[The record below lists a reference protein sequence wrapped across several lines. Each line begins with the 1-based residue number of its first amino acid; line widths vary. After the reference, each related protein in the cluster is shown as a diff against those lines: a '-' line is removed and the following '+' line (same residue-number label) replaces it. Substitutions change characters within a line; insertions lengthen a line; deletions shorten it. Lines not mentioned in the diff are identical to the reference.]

1 MPSPGPG
8 IEWALDK
15 FMLHGRKAGRI
26 EGKRSGGREGEREG
40 DQPGIIFSILQVL
53 NTHSSPPTPSPTLP
67 PTTQALSV
75 VFPSVVWSSPD
86 TTPVD
91 IHPRGALLCS
101 PPAQLTHQRPSCTAT
116 REKAKHL
123 TWWFQATRIPEITF
137 FRRSF
142 PIGLL
147 IHPGSLGADQQH
159 MQPDT
164 SLEPRPP
171 ETSDSMSRCFC

>member
-8 IEWALDK
+8 VEWALDK

-26 EGKRSGGREGEREG
+26 EGRRAGGREGEREG

-67 PTTQALSV
+67 PTIQALSV

-86 TTPVD
+86 TIPVVPYSAVP
-91 IHPRGALLCS
+91 HP
-101 PPAQLTHQRPSCTAT
+101 PPAQLTHQRPSCTAA
-116 REKAKHL
+116 REKAKHPA
-123 TWWFQATRIPEITF
+123 WWFQATRIPEITS

-147 IHPGSLGADQQH
+147 VHPGSLGADQPH

-171 ETSDSMSRCFC
+171 ETSGSMSRCFC